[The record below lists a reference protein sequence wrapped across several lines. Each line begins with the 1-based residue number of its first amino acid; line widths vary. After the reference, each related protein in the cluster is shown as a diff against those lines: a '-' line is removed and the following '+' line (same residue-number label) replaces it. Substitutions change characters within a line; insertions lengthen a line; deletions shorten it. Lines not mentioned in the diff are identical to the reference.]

1 MTPQTRDAIL
11 SISTDAPQK
20 HKATLCELQRMF
32 AYLMESERKAYCPRS
47 FCRVYQMDHQPLNT
61 GEQKDMAE
69 FFIDLVSKLEEMT
82 PDLKNLVK
90 RIFCG
95 VISNNVVSLDCGH
108 VSRTLEEFYTVRC
121 QVADMRNLHESLD
134 EVTVKDTLEGD
145 NMYTCSQC
153 GKKVRAEKRA
163 CFKKLPQI
171 LCFNTMRYTFNM
183 VTMLKEKVNTH
194 FSFPMRLDMSGY
206 VEKTLMPHHYQ
217 EEKRKSQMR
226 RSHSRNHDATTNGN
240 LSDSSNG
247 DLQRQQQ
254 TMDEEE
260 SEDFNENYEYD
271 LVGVTVHTGNADG
284 GHYYSFIKE
293 RNEDGDPNHQE
304 RWFLFNDAEVKL
316 FDPSQIA
323 AECFGGEMTVSKI
336 YK

>member
-1 MTPQTRDAIL
+1 MVF
-11 SISTDAPQK
+11 
-20 HKATLCELQRMF
+20 LQ
-32 AYLMESERKAYCPRS
+32 ESERKSYNPRS

-82 PDLKNLVK
+82 PDLKTLIK
-90 RIFCG
+90 RLFCG
-95 VISNNVVSLDCGH
+95 TLSNNVVSLDCGH

-153 GKKVRAEKRA
+153 GRKVRAEKRA

-183 VTMLKEKVNTH
+183 ITMLKEKVNTH

-206 VEKTLMPHHYQ
+206 VEKTLMPQQYR
-217 EEKRKSQMR
+217 ESREKKEAKQNTGQQQQQKAKEATLVDEKVK
-226 RSHSRNHDATTNGN
+226 RSEVVVESSDVENNQNIGN
-240 LSDSSNG
+240 SVTEIVDPGGGGGDEITDKVVTDKKEVDNRGVDVKCDLNSVKTSVDKNG
-247 DLQRQQQ
+247 DGDSTKNNDHKVKHAEYNASEQSEP
-254 TMDEEE
+254 DEDQL
-260 SEDFNENYEYD
+260 SNYYE
-271 LVGVTVHTGNADG
+271 
-284 GHYYSFIKE
+284 
-293 RNEDGDPNHQE
+293 
-304 RWFLFNDAEVKL
+304 
-316 FDPSQIA
+316 
-323 AECFGGEMTVSKI
+323 
-336 YK
+336 